1 MRHHPWRDGPPSG
14 TRGAARC
21 ASAHRSPHLRHRGP
35 GRGPRGRAEAAGPR
49 RFADSALL
57 NLLIFTHQT
66 GMLRIV
72 TPSQQVRRLFGISG
86 VDSVLEIRQ
95 TIEETVAP

>member
-1 MRHHPWRDGPPSG
+1 
-14 TRGAARC
+14 
-21 ASAHRSPHLRHRGP
+21 
-35 GRGPRGRAEAAGPR
+35 
-49 RFADSALL
+49 
-57 NLLIFTHQT
+57 
-66 GMLRIV
+66 MLRIV